1 MAIAISIS
9 MEHVDLRTQFQWQW
23 QWSMWKNVIL
33 LCGSK
38 YVELEDVRLCENAGI
53 VMMREPILSIDIF
66 PSEKGK
72 TERGVLA
79 FIIYF
84 QLVI

>member
-1 MAIAISIS
+1 MKENERKSKK
-9 MEHVDLRTQFQWQW
+9 LLLTPQLLKPKFP
-23 QWSMWKNVIL
+23 IL
-33 LCGSK
+33 AQP
-38 YVELEDVRLCENAGI
+38 DARLCENKCI
-53 VMMREPILSIDIF
+53 VMLREPILSIDIF